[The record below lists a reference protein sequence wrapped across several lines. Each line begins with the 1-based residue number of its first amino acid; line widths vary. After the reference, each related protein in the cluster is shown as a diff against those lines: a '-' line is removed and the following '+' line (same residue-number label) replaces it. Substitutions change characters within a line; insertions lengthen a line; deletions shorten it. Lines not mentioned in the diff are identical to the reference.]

1 MALTNHVYCP
11 WMQLFDFLD
20 FPYQFS
26 LKQNSEIVLPKS
38 TQKRQNKMQET
49 HVFHVKYFLHLM
61 LHYTLLYELK
71 ILYKL
76 PLTKTSICDK
86 VNWLRAHTTLCWPY
100 REERWQK
107 HTQ

>member
-61 LHYTLLYELK
+61 LHYTTQ
-71 ILYKL
+71 
-76 PLTKTSICDK
+76 TKQT
-86 VNWLRAHTTLCWPY
+86 
-100 REERWQK
+100 
-107 HTQ
+107 